1 MQKTADAQSSTVSSN
16 SEVEQPAAADTNSR
30 VEQHAAAHT
39 SSRVEYHEDS
49 STASRVEYQVE
60 EEAVSQ
66 KSGPIQPQAT
76 SSSTQ
81 HIEHKADSSIQD
93 EEALQAQIANWPGAA
108 KTYVSSGVNLEVR
121 QCRVFFLSLLSAGL
135 LPKWSWAQ
143 TPDLRAL
150 RSGWVLLEST
160 CPQGNVKQLATNFII
175 LFGIRGHI
183 GVTWAASEMLKM
195 QHDTLSISEVL
206 SQLHKSC
213 IEAKHMVARFG
224 EAWASHSDGLARR
237 STGRWWLEA
246 AMQDNQ
252 GVIKSIAYAQNCIQ
266 EMTCN
271 ASHDSERIDD
281 AIKTLAENLIGV
293 MPTAP
298 GQHAMKYTAQA
309 MARSL
314 WLICATTYSRW
325 RPDISAFH
333 VPDNDAFQTLWDYQA
348 NKPTHALFS
357 CPDTL
362 VLCIQAMEVMG
373 LLASSMAI
381 LISPS
386 PVCTWV
392 DAFVTACEYKQL
404 IEHST
409 VEELQELLAVA
420 KANPHKW
427 VALIQQGLDNLDI
440 QAPGICHARAIKNL
454 MTGGVQDLPHEPHP
468 TYVAPI
474 IAAFSKKKT
483 KAKAK
488 AKAIQPS
495 QADQSA
501 GSGSTTLEQ
510 RTAGCILAKMAQMH
524 KSFRKISETLLG
536 RKRKYISTKQ
546 GAQLSNLNRATS
558 SDDEGKTDLNWLFG
572 SEDEADKEG
581 SKPKRRLLRKTKPNQ
596 IATDRTAQTSPLNPG
611 SLTMDSNADE
621 LATLTNKHCTFMCS
635 FNHPSI

>member
-16 SEVEQPAAADTNSR
+16 TEVEQP
-30 VEQHAAAHT
+30 AAAHT
-39 SSRVEYHEDS
+39 SSRVEYHDDS

-66 KSGPIQPQAT
+66 KSGPIQPQTT

-81 HIEHKADSSIQD
+81 RIEHKADNNIQD
-93 EEALQAQIANWPGAA
+93 EEALQAQIANWPDAA
-108 KTYVSSGVNLEVR
+108 KTYVSSSDNLEVR
-121 QCRVFFLSLLSAGL
+121 QCRVFFLSLLNAGL

-160 CPQGNVKQLATNFII
+160 CPPGDVKQLATNFII

-183 GVTWAASEMLKM
+183 GITWAASEMLKM
-195 QHDTLSISEVL
+195 QHVTLSISEVL

-224 EAWASHSDGLARR
+224 DAWASHSDGLARR
-237 STGRWWLEA
+237 SSGRWWLQA

-252 GVIKSIAYAQNCIQ
+252 GVIKSITYAQNCIQ
-266 EMTCN
+266 ELTCN
-271 ASHDSERIDD
+271 ASHDSERIDN
-281 AIKTLAENLIGV
+281 AIKTLAENLVGV

-314 WLICATTYSRW
+314 WLMCATTYSRW
-325 RPDISAFH
+325 RQDISAFH
-333 VPDNDAFQTLWDYQA
+333 VPDNDAFQTMWDYQA
-348 NKPTHALFS
+348 NEPTHALFS

-386 PVCTWV
+386 PFCTWV

-404 IEHST
+404 LEHST
-409 VEELQELLAVA
+409 AEELRELLAVA

-427 VALIQQGLDNLDI
+427 IALIQQGLDNLDI

-474 IAAFSKKKT
+474 IPAFPKKKT

-495 QADQSA
+495 QADKSA
-501 GSGSTTLEQ
+501 NSGHTTLEQ

-524 KSFRKISETLLG
+524 TSFQKISETIIG
-536 RKRKYISTKQ
+536 RKRKSISTKK
-546 GAQLSNLNRATS
+546 GAEPSNLNRATS
-558 SDDEGKTDLNWLFG
+558 SDDEGQTGLEWLFAT

-581 SKPKRRLLRKTKPNQ
+581 SKPKRRLSVKTTIKPNQ
-596 IATDRTAQTSPLNPG
+596 IAIDRTAQTSPLSTG
-611 SLTMDSNADE
+611 SLTIGSNADKFE
-621 LATLTNKHCTFMCS
+621 
-635 FNHPSI
+635 P